1 MVSPSYADKSR
12 EARDK
17 HHMDDEQNQQ
27 FDEDLKHLEKK
38 LDRWNHTLELGHA
51 LFTLLNTILLV
62 YLIAK
67 LT

>member
-1 MVSPSYADKSR
+1 MIPPSYAQKSLD
-12 EARDK
+12 ARNK
-17 HHMDDEQNQQ
+17 HHMDDDENKK
-27 FDEDLKHLEKK
+27 FDHELKCLERK

-51 LFTLLNTILLV
+51 LFTVLNTILIV

>member
-17 HHMDDEQNQQ
+17 HHMDDEENQK
-27 FDEDLKHLEKK
+27 FDNDLKCLERK
-38 LDRWNHTLELGHA
+38 LDRWNHSLELGHA
-51 LFTLLNTILLV
+51 MFTLLNTILLV